1 MEGKKNTILGSS
13 HGREQSKNGEGQGRR
28 SAEVA
33 NTTIYARCITN
44 GHLLFVMGA
53 LIL

>member
-1 MEGKKNTILGSS
+1 MEGKENTILRSS
-13 HGREQSKNGEGQGRR
+13 HGREQSKNGGGQGRR

-33 NTTIYARCITN
+33 NTTIYVRCITN
-44 GHLLFVMGA
+44 GHLLFVIGT